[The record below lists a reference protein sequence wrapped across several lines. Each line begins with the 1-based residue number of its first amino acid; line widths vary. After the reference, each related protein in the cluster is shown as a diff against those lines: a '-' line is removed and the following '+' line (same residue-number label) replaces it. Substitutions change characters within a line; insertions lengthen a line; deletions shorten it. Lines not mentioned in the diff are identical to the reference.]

1 MNHSLP
7 NNAQRILTA
16 LLESRAGHHL
26 SADRLWRIDIVLQP
40 IMRRHGIA
48 TLDALVVALIDATDR
63 DLLDA
68 VIDALINHETY
79 FFRDPQAFD
88 VIDHQ
93 VLIELRAKRCA
104 QRRMSIWSVGC
115 STGQEPYSLAMLI
128 AQQVGRWI
136 GWQIDIWATDISA
149 ASIASAK
156 SGRFSAF
163 EIARGLPEP
172 CKQRWFNSHGTAWQV
187 SSALQKKIR
196 FAEHNL
202 LADPLP
208 EAPVD
213 FILCRNLL
221 FYLTPDHRE
230 RALTRLADALSPDG
244 LIMFGAF
251 ETLLTHKSPLAPHPE
266 IRGVYRRTG

>member
-1 MNHSLP
+1 VSTAPITH
-7 NNAQRILTA
+7 AQQILTA

-40 IMRRHGIA
+40 VMRRHGIA

-88 VIDHQ
+88 VIDRQ
-93 VLIELRAKRCA
+93 VLIDLRAKRSA
-104 QRRMSIWSVGC
+104 QRRLSIWSVGC

-136 GWQIDIWATDISA
+136 GWHIDIWATDISA
-149 ASIASAK
+149 TSIAAAK
-156 SGRFSAF
+156 SGQFNAF
-163 EIARGLPEP
+163 EIARGLPDAS
-172 CKQRWFNSHGTAWQV
+172 KQRWFNSLGSTWQI
-187 SSALQKKIR
+187 SQTLRQKIR

-202 LADPLP
+202 LVDPLP

-221 FYLTPDHRE
+221 FYLTPGY
-230 RALTRLADALSPDG
+230 RAHALSRLADALSPDG

-251 ETLLTHKSPLAPHPE
+251 ETILTEQSRLVPHPD
-266 IRGVYRRTG
+266 IRGAYRRLG